1 MERDTSQPDERERP
15 RWGGFFFEDKKTSD
29 NKNTKIQKEDM
40 TKNKGNPI

>member
-1 MERDTSQPDERERP
+1 MKENGLD
-15 RWGGFFFEDKKTSD
+15 GGFFFFEDKKTSD